1 MRVFTAV
8 DIEDREVLLELEKLQ
23 RKLDFGFNLVEGKKM
38 HLTLQFFQDI
48 EDEEVEEIVEA
59 LKESEVE
66 PFQLKLKGAGVF
78 PSKDYIRVVWA
89 GAESEKIFELQEQ
102 ASKHSVEEDNDHD
115 FHPHLTLARV
125 DKVPARKKK
134 DFLETLEDVEEEII
148 GRLEVDSVKVFE
160 SVPTGNGNRY
170 RVLEEVEL

>member
-8 DIEDREVLLELEKLQ
+8 DIEDRKVLLELEKLQ

-48 EDEEVEEIVEA
+48 GDEEVEEIVGA
-59 LKESEVE
+59 LKEARTE

-78 PSKDYIRVVWA
+78 PSREYVRVVWA
-89 GAESEKIFELQEQ
+89 GADSEKIFDLQEE
-102 ASKHSVEEDNDHD
+102 ASDHPVEEDSEHK
-115 FHPHLTLARV
+115 FRPHVTLARA

-134 DFLETLEDVEEEII
+134 DFLATLEDVEYEVI
-148 GRLEVDSVKVFE
+148 GKLEVDSVKVFE
-160 SVPTGNGNRY
+160 SVPTGNGNDY